1 MGQIDE
7 KIAAMGIVL
16 PDPLVLPGVNRTAA
30 VLIGNILYLSG
41 HGAALLTD
49 QHLVRR
55 GRLGRE
61 LTVEQGYAVA
71 RALAIKMLATL
82 KHQLG
87 HLDRV
92 VRVVKI
98 TGMVNCV
105 PEFEQ
110 HNLVINGASDVFFE
124 VFGPQVG
131 CHARSS
137 LGVAGLVANQP
148 VEVEGIFHVAS
159 V

>member
-1 MGQIDE
+1 
-7 KIAAMGIVL
+7 
-16 PDPLVLPGVNRTAA
+16 
-30 VLIGNILYLSG
+30 
-41 HGAALLTD
+41 
-49 QHLVRR
+49 
-55 GRLGRE
+55 
-61 LTVEQGYAVA
+61 
-71 RALAIKMLATL
+71 MLATL
-82 KHQLG
+82 KHHLG